1 MASTGRPIAIV
12 RTDWTVLFIVLV
24 ILTIGLVMVY
34 SASYGFALMEGDSYE
49 GSPTHFVGRQA
60 MFALAGLGA
69 LLAAWRVDYHL
80 YRRYAVWI
88 LMLTVSILLPMVFV
102 ANRWLLTLPG
112 SQSVQP
118 VELAKYGALV
128 YIAAWL
134 EAKRDVLRDFNL
146 GLVPF
151 ALLLGALAGMILLE
165 KDFST
170 TILFV
175 ATATAMF
182 FIAGADLRQI
192 LVLFLCGSAAIV
204 LVVGVLGYNYSERV
218 RPWLQQIL
226 HGDLSALS
234 DVGLGQPMQSVRA
247 LSEGGWFGIGLG
259 HSEQKFVLYA
269 PHTDCIFA
277 IIGEELGFAGAV
289 ALLALFGVF
298 VWRGIRVALRAPD
311 TFGMLLAVGIVA
323 WVVFQAALHVAVV
336 TVTTPFT
343 GTVMPFVSYG
353 GSSLMS
359 GLAAI
364 GVLLNISR
372 GGDVSARAIT

>member
-12 RTDWTVLFIVLV
+12 RTDWTVLFIILV

-34 SASYGFALMEGDSYE
+34 SASYGFALMEGGSYE
-49 GSPTHFVGRQA
+49 GRPTVFVGRQA
-60 MFALAGLGA
+60 LFALAGLGA
-69 LLAAWRVDYHL
+69 LLAAWRVDYHF

-88 LMLTVSILLPMVFV
+88 LILTISILLPMVFA
-102 ANRWLLTLPG
+102 ANRWILTLPG
-112 SQSVQP
+112 RQSVQP

-151 ALLLGALAGMILLE
+151 SLLLGTLAGMILLE

-182 FIAGADLRQI
+182 FIAGADLRQL
-192 LVLFLCGSAAIV
+192 LVLFLGGGAAIV
-204 LVVGVLGYNYSERV
+204 LVVGVLGYNYSERI

-247 LSEGGWFGIGLG
+247 LSDGGWFGIGLG
-259 HSEQKFVLYA
+259 RSEQKFVLYA

-277 IIGEELGFAGAV
+277 IVGEELGFAGAA
-289 ALLALFGVF
+289 ALLALFGPF

-372 GGDVSARAIT
+372 GGGVSRRAST